1 MRMTDTYTESERMAF
16 ARKAADHFAG
26 HKEHWTYSDGD
37 GPVPGELF
45 ALRWGLGNDCVVV
58 VRIGDDEPVN
68 YQSIIYDPNDL
79 PF

>member
-1 MRMTDTYTESERMAF
+1 MRMTSTWDDRERARF
-16 ARKAADHFAG
+16 AEAAAEHFA
-26 HKEHWTYSDGD
+26 KNKQHWTYSAGD